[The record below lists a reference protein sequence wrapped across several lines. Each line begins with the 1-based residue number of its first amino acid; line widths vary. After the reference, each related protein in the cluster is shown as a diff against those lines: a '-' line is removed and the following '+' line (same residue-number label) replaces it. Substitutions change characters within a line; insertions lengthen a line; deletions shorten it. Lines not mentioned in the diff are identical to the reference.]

1 MVDESVTVK
10 GSPVRSLQKFID
22 AELAPEQKEAVFRS
36 LPPEFASR
44 FRSPIL
50 ATETVP
56 LHMLN
61 RFTEEAARAAGQP
74 VEQFARRAGRAGAED
89 AIKGVYRFFAM
100 VMTPSAL
107 IEKASKMWSGFYHR
121 GTMEIAEQTDRSVT
135 VRVTNFPAETAG
147 CARIGGWAERAI
159 EMTGAKNVRAQHGSC
174 MVKGGKSCDWKI
186 VWS

>member
-10 GSPVRSLQKFID
+10 GSPVRSLQKFIE
-22 AELAPEQKEAVFRS
+22 AELSAEQREAVFRS

-61 RFTEEAARAAGQP
+61 RFTEEAARAAAQP
-74 VEQFARRAGRAGAED
+74 LEQFASRAGRAGAED

-100 VMTPSAL
+100 VMTPAAL
-107 IEKASKMWSGFYHR
+107 VGKASKMWSGFYNR
-121 GTMEIAEQTDRSVT
+121 GTMEIADQTGSSVT
-135 VRVTNFPAETAG
+135 IRVTNFPAEAAG
-147 CARIGGWAERAI
+147 CARIGGWMERAA
-159 EMTGAKNVRAQHGSC
+159 EMTGATNVRSQHAACMAQ
-174 MVKGGKSCDWKI
+174 GGKSCDWKI